1 MNAAASTA
9 GTGPVLF
16 VYYKI
21 EQTKTAAL
29 LPLVCDFQQRLLQA
43 WPGLSCELMQ
53 RPAVSAEGLRTWMEV
68 YRHSEGLGEAAIE
81 AIAAL
86 ARELQLPAPRLSELF
101 VPL

>member
-1 MNAAASTA
+1 
-9 GTGPVLF
+9 
-16 VYYKI
+16 
-21 EQTKTAAL
+21 
-29 LPLVCDFQQRLLQA
+29 
-43 WPGLSCELMQ
+43 MQ